1 MDEIQRNTNFKEQ
14 AENNTGS
21 EVDEK
26 KQKNQEEILS
36 GKQMYRVLRSAQ
48 EIVTNTMSKLRPG
61 R

>member
-21 EVDEK
+21 EMAEK
-26 KQKNQEEILS
+26 KQENQEEILS
-36 GKQMYRVLRSAQ
+36 GKQMYRALRSAQ
-48 EIVTNTMSKLRPG
+48 EIVTNTMSKMRPG